1 MEYFYNNFKPIVAIL
16 LLVLFL
22 ARVLISMYFDIFGS
36 DDSKERFSMKFYF
49 GESGFDDKDNKIIQN
64 MNAKIFLIYPVF
76 IIFCVAGIVFFIF
89 TLKS

>member
-1 MEYFYNNFKPIVAIL
+1 
-16 LLVLFL
+16 
-22 ARVLISMYFDIFGS
+22 
-36 DDSKERFSMKFYF
+36 MKFYF